1 MRMIEKGPHGFANGN
16 EKSIKS
22 GGWKEKGCSGGGES
36 WQETE
41 EWLLNTGTPPPN
53 LLGGW
58 SWIVPSLGAPLG
70 YNTLHYG
77 IALQE

>member
-41 EWLLNTGTPPPN
+41 E
-53 LLGGW
+53 
-58 SWIVPSLGAPLG
+58 
-70 YNTLHYG
+70 
-77 IALQE
+77 

>member
-1 MRMIEKGPHGFANGN
+1 MIASQGKFLSEKMRMIEKGPHGFANGN

-41 EWLLNTGTPPPN
+41 E
-53 LLGGW
+53 
-58 SWIVPSLGAPLG
+58 
-70 YNTLHYG
+70 
-77 IALQE
+77 